1 MMSVLYTLLI
11 MAALFSATIAIH
23 EFGHFI
29 FARLLG
35 LHVEVFSIGMGP
47 ALWSWRRKG
56 ITYKIGAIPFGGY
69 VALPQMEPGGGA
81 ADTYGPV
88 AAWKKIV
95 VAVAGAAGNVL
106 LAYGLAWII
115 FIVGKPSSPA
125 EHSSVVGFVATNSE
139 AYAAGIRVGDR
150 IAAVNGEEV
159 RNWQQ
164 FLMLASLHRQVELQV
179 VRGGETDLVRM
190 ATAKMAAGLRGLKG
204 LGPVEYCKVLGTMA
218 GSSAEAAGIMPGD
231 MIVEYNGR
239 RVYSI
244 LHLIQLVN
252 ESVGHRVPIVVERD
266 GERVELMVKPAY
278 DPELKR
284 ALIGVR
290 FNTYYVASTH
300 KVHPRPL
307 AQLKAHAVPIVRVL
321 RALVTPG
328 EARQAAGSLG
338 GPLAILWSLWVIIR
352 SNLVMALWF
361 TSFLNIN
368 LAILNLVPLP
378 VLDGGHVLFALWE
391 IVTGRRANE
400 KIVAGLMYVFYVLL
414 AALFIFLTYRDARNL
429 LPWRLGSQDKAKHSA
444 GRTES
449 ATSAHDL
456 P

>member
-1 MMSVLYTLLI
+1 
-11 MAALFSATIAIH
+11 
-23 EFGHFI
+23 
-29 FARLLG
+29 
-35 LHVEVFSIGMGP
+35 
-47 ALWSWRRKG
+47 
-56 ITYKIGAIPFGGY
+56 
-69 VALPQMEPGGGA
+69 
-81 ADTYGPV
+81 
-88 AAWKKIV
+88 
-95 VAVAGAAGNVL
+95 
-106 LAYGLAWII
+106 
-115 FIVGKPSSPA
+115 
-125 EHSSVVGFVATNSE
+125 
-139 AYAAGIRVGDR
+139 
-150 IAAVNGEEV
+150 
-159 RNWQQ
+159 
-164 FLMLASLHRQVELQV
+164 
-179 VRGGETDLVRM
+179 
-190 ATAKMAAGLRGLKG
+190 
-204 LGPVEYCKVLGTMA
+204 MA

-361 TSFLNIN
+361 TSFLTAVGIVMLCLNVIVRKQWTEHEKLAYPIIQLP
-368 LAILNLVPLP
+368 LAITEGGGTSTFFRNRILWIGFALAAFIDILNGLNHFFPQVPRIPVRHNYHNLGRYFTTKPWNAIGWLPLP
-378 VLDGGHVLFALWE
+378 LYPFL
-391 IVTGRRANE
+391 I
-400 KIVAGLMYVFYVLL
+400 GLGF
-414 AALFIFLTYRDARNL
+414 L
-429 LPWRLGSQDKAKHSA
+429 LPL
-444 GRTES
+444 
-449 ATSAHDL
+449 DL
-456 P
+456 SFSIWFFFLFKNMLY